1 MSADD
6 DITRQERPAEASVGG
21 GLALFTDLYQ
31 LTMLQAYFEERM
43 TERAVFSLFIR
54 RLPPRRNFL
63 IACGLDPVLDY
74 LESLRFTQQDLTYLD
89 SLEIFSDRFLAWLTD
104 FRFTGDIHAMRE
116 GTPVFA
122 NEPILEVEAP
132 LPEAQLI
139 ETFVMNQVQLQTM
152 LASKAHR
159 VVTAARGRSVIDFGA
174 RRMHGTDAALN
185 SARAFWIAGVN
196 ATSNVLAG
204 QRFGI
209 PVAGTLAHSY
219 IQAHGDEAA
228 AFLAFANLYPD
239 TVLLID
245 TYDTLAGV
253 QKVIDL
259 AKQQGDDFK
268 VRAVRLDSGDLLDLS
283 LRVRDALDQAG
294 LAHVQ
299 IIASGSLDEYE
310 IERLVS
316 SGAPFDGFGVGT
328 AMGVSAD
335 APFLDIVYK
344 LTSYAGEGRVKLS
357 ANKPVLPGRK
367 QVFRNADGDR
377 DTGDTIARAEE
388 DLTGRPLLD
397 TVMHDGVR
405 TIPPTYDLSE
415 LRRYAAEQIARLPE
429 TVRGLPEADPPYPV
443 EISVK
448 LNAYHQEVV
457 RRTAD
462 GPMKHEPV

>member
-1 MSADD
+1 MSTDD
-6 DITRQERPAEASVGG
+6 DLTTQNSPTTGG
-21 GLALFTDLYQ
+21 GNALFTDLYQ
-31 LTMLQAYFEERM
+31 LTMLQAYFKERM
-43 TERAVFSLFIR
+43 TERAAFSLFVR
-54 RLPPRRNFL
+54 RLPPNRNFL
-63 IACGLDPVLDY
+63 IACGLDTVLDY
-74 LESLRFTQQDLTYLD
+74 LETLRFTKQDLSFLD
-89 SLEIFSDRFLAWLTD
+89 TLKIFSDRFLTWLAD
-104 FRFTGDIHAMRE
+104 FRFTGDVHAVRE
-116 GTPVFA
+116 GTPLFA

-139 ETFVMNQVQLQTM
+139 ETFVINQVQLQTM

-159 VVTAARGRSVIDFGA
+159 VVTAAQGRSIIDFGA
-174 RRMHGTDAALN
+174 RRMHGTDASLKA
-185 SARAFWIAGVN
+185 ARAFWIAGVD

-228 AFLAFANLYPD
+228 AFHAFAKLYPD

-259 AKQQGDDFK
+259 ANELGDDFK

-294 LAHVQ
+294 LDRVQ

-310 IERLVS
+310 IDALLS
-316 SGAPFDGFGVGT
+316 SGAPLDGFGVGT

-335 APFLDIVYK
+335 APYLDIVYK
-344 LTSYAGEGRVKLS
+344 LTSYAGDGRVKLS

-377 DTGDTIARAEE
+377 DTGDTIARVDE
-388 DLTGRPLLD
+388 DLSGRPLLGP
-397 TVMHDGVR
+397 VMRDGARLVPQIDNLAE
-405 TIPPTYDLSE
+405 T
-415 LRRYAAEQIARLPE
+415 RRYAAEQIARLPE
-429 TVRGLPEADPPYPV
+429 TVRALSDADPPYPV
-443 EISVK
+443 EISPK
-448 LNAYHQEVV
+448 LNAYHEEVV
-457 RRTAD
+457 RRTAARSHATRA
-462 GPMKHEPV
+462 G

>member
-1 MSADD
+1 M
-6 DITRQERPAEASVGG
+6 
-21 GLALFTDLYQ
+21 
-31 LTMLQAYFEERM
+31 
-43 TERAVFSLFIR
+43 
-54 RLPPRRNFL
+54 
-63 IACGLDPVLDY
+63 
-74 LESLRFTQQDLTYLD
+74 
-89 SLEIFSDRFLAWLTD
+89 
-104 FRFTGDIHAMRE
+104 
-116 GTPVFA
+116 
-122 NEPILEVEAP
+122 
-132 LPEAQLI
+132 PEAQLI

-185 SARAFWIAGVN
+185 AARAFWIAGVN

-204 QRFGI
+204 KQFGI

-219 IQAHGDEAA
+219 IQAHGDETA
-228 AFLAFANLYPD
+228 AFRAFANLYPD

-245 TYDTLAGV
+245 TYDTLTGV
-253 QKVIDL
+253 DKVIEL
-259 AKQQGDDFK
+259 AKQLGDDFK

-283 LRVRDALDQAG
+283 LRVRAALDQAG
-294 LAHVQ
+294 LARVQ

-310 IERLVS
+310 IDALLS
-316 SGAPFDGFGVGT
+316 SGAPLDGFGVGT

-335 APFLDIVYK
+335 APYLDIVYK
-344 LTSYAGEGRVKLS
+344 LTSYAGDGRVKLS

-367 QVFRNADGDR
+367 QVFRRSDGDR

-388 DLTGRPLLD
+388 DLPGRPLLE
-397 TVMHDGVR
+397 TVHARRCEDHSANR
-405 TIPPTYDLSE
+405 QDLSE

-443 EISVK
+443 EISAK